1 GTPQPPGSPHPTERR
16 WGETHTPALHGAA
29 CSLRIPSGSGR
40 LPSCTAFLL
49 LREVNGRQG
58 LDGVEEAD
66 VPPAPSLTGTGLKRP
81 GTPELCSE
89 KKHVPG
95 SRSPF
100 PGPAPLS
107 LTGRVPPTA
116 ISGTG
121 AAPLPPPA
129 GRRRHYPSARRAAGG
144 RTGGQRTPGRLPPG
158 PIPPPAALS
167 SGFPPRRGCRGCR
180 CRSLPAA
187 RKEPGCRPQRVFST
201 ATRRRARWRRSFIAL
216 CGRSALTKDGGS
228 LRRVAGGHG
237 RAGAVPLRRPSP
249 RPPGVAG
256 EARRVLPAPQ
266 DGLLRRG
273 GDKDLQFH
281 IVKQARAQSVK
292 EGTGYSEGSYS
303 LLPVE
308 VPQNHKRFTCDLTQ
322 ADRLALYDYVVE
334 ETKKQRSR
342 SQITEND
349 SDLFVDLA
357 AKITQ
362 DDSQKGPK
370 SHLEILAEM
379 RDYKRRRQSY
389 RAKNVHIT
397 KKSYTEVIRDVIGV
411 HMEEL
416 SNHWQEENRLDNAEI
431 CEGGK
436 SKSSGR
442 KEDRRSASVDSR
454 QSGGSC
460 KDTER
465 SRHRREASRSPNK
478 RKRSRERGKERDSRR
493 KRERDE
499 DKYHSH
505 KRRK

>member
-1 GTPQPPGSPHPTERR
+1 Q
-16 WGETHTPALHGAA
+16 
-29 CSLRIPSGSGR
+29 
-40 LPSCTAFLL
+40 
-49 LREVNGRQG
+49 
-58 LDGVEEAD
+58 VE
-66 VPPAPSLTGTGLKRP
+66 
-81 GTPELCSE
+81 
-89 KKHVPG
+89 
-95 SRSPF
+95 
-100 PGPAPLS
+100 
-107 LTGRVPPTA
+107 RVPCPYDVHHRVPRA
-116 ISGTG
+116 SLERH
-121 AAPLPPPA
+121 AASCRLRKM
-129 GRRRHYPSARRAAGG
+129 GYSAEE
-144 RTGGQRTPGRLPPG
+144 Q
-158 PIPPPAALS
+158 
-167 SGFPPRRGCRGCR
+167 
-180 CRSLPAA
+180 
-187 RKEPGCRPQRVFST
+187 V
-201 ATRRRARWRRSFIAL
+201 
-216 CGRSALTKDGGS
+216 
-228 LRRVAGGHG
+228 
-237 RAGAVPLRRPSP
+237 
-249 RPPGVAG
+249 
-256 EARRVLPAPQ
+256 
-266 DGLLRRG
+266 
-273 GDKDLQFH
+273 DKDLQFH
-281 IVKQARAQSVK
+281 IVKQARAQSAK

-460 KDTER
+460 KDTEHT
-465 SRHRREASRSPNK
+465 RHRRETSRSPSK
-478 RKRSRERGKERDSRR
+478 RKRSRERGRDRDSRR

>member
-1 GTPQPPGSPHPTERR
+1 M
-16 WGETHTPALHGAA
+16 AA
-29 CSLRIPSGSGR
+29 PCAVWLGD
-40 LPSCTAFLL
+40 
-49 LREVNGRQG
+49 V
-58 LDGVEEAD
+58 VELVPCPYD
-66 VPPAPSLTGTGLKRP
+66 VHHRVPPASLERHAASCRLRKMGYSAEEEAEMYDSSVFYENLK
-81 GTPELCSE
+81 
-89 KKHVPG
+89 VP
-95 SRSPF
+95 
-100 PGPAPLS
+100 
-107 LTGRVPPTA
+107 TVTM
-116 ISGTG
+116 
-121 AAPLPPPA
+121 
-129 GRRRHYPSARRAAGG
+129 
-144 RTGGQRTPGRLPPG
+144 
-158 PIPPPAALS
+158 
-167 SGFPPRRGCRGCR
+167 
-180 CRSLPAA
+180 
-187 RKEPGCRPQRVFST
+187 
-201 ATRRRARWRRSFIAL
+201 
-216 CGRSALTKDGGS
+216 
-228 LRRVAGGHG
+228 
-237 RAGAVPLRRPSP
+237 
-249 RPPGVAG
+249 
-256 EARRVLPAPQ
+256 
-266 DGLLRRG
+266 
-273 GDKDLQFH
+273 DKDLQFH
-281 IVKQARAQSVK
+281 IVKQARAQSAG

-416 SNHWQEENRLDNAEI
+416 SNHWQEENRLDNAET

-454 QSGGSC
+454 QSGGSS
-460 KDTER
+460 KETECT
-465 SRHRREASRSPNK
+465 RHRRESSRSPSK
-478 RKRSRERGKERDSRR
+478 RRRSRERGKDKDSRR
-493 KRERDE
+493 KRERLCQSEPDSP
-499 DKYHSH
+499 HSVCGFVSGM
-505 KRRK
+505 KKSITTIKEESRSKNLIILPAFQKMTCTRAIITAVVPGTVMLCTYYWCYSCAGRPKV